1 MDTRGFPISLLAA
14 LLLVGCTQ
22 IPAYEKPQPPI
33 ASTFPR
39 STPADSAGV
48 TVATIGWQTY
58 FGDERL
64 RALIS
69 TALANNRDLL
79 LAVRRVEEVRALY
92 GIQQANRLPTI
103 SGSAFGT
110 RYRIPA
116 GVLPIQPDGAAN
128 QILLNQFQV
137 GLTSSVWELDFWGR
151 LRSLEI
157 AALET
162 YLATDEARHAVQ
174 STVIAQ
180 VSSSYLIERELD
192 ERIDLAERTIETRH
206 QSARI
211 AQRRFEV
218 GSAARVDAVQAQ
230 TLLSQAQAEL
240 AVLQRLREQNRNA
253 LEFLAGS
260 PLPAEHRSL
269 SSIETGFVHRIDA
282 GLPSDLLIQRPD
294 LRAAERRLK
303 AANANIGAARAA
315 FFPRIAL
322 TGSLGL
328 ASRELNGLFAGN
340 NHSWSFMPSITLPLF
355 DGGRNRAGLDLARA
369 QYNSAITEY
378 ERSVQNAFREVAD
391 VLAERHWLAE
401 QIQAQRTS
409 LEAQRERS
417 RIAALRYQQ
426 GATTYLEVLDA
437 ERELFA
443 VEQALVQTRRA
454 YLASDIK
461 LYSVL
466 GGGGGTIGK
475 DDGQRRLNP

>member
-1 MDTRGFPISLLAA
+1 MDKKGFPVSLLAA
-14 LLLVGCTQ
+14 LLLVGCSQ
-22 IPAYEKPQPPI
+22 LPAYEKPLPPV

-39 STPADSAGV
+39 STPADSTLTKV
-48 TVATIGWQTY
+48 ENIGWQTF
-58 FGDERL
+58 FGDEKL

-103 SGSAFGT
+103 SGSASGSRFE
-110 RYRIPA
+110 IPA
-116 GVLPIQPDGAAN
+116 GVLPIQRDGATN

-137 GLTSSVWELDFWGR
+137 GLISSIWELDFWDR
-151 LRSLEI
+151 LRSLEV

-174 STVIAQ
+174 ASVIAQ
-180 VSSSYLIERELD
+180 VSGSYLIERELD
-192 ERIDLAERTIETRH
+192 ERIDLAMRTIETRY

-218 GSAARVDAVQAQ
+218 GSAARMDAVKAE

-240 AVLQRLREQNRNA
+240 AVLQRLREQNHNA
-253 LEFLAGS
+253 LELLAGH
-260 PLPAEHRSL
+260 PWPDEHRSL
-269 SSIETGFVHRIDA
+269 GNIETEFVHRIDA

-328 ASRELNGLFAGN
+328 ASRELNDLFSGN
-340 NHSWSFMPSITLPLF
+340 NHSWSFAPGITLPLF
-355 DGGRNRAGLDLARA
+355 DGGRNQAGLDLARA
-369 QYNSAITEY
+369 QYNSAVTEY

-409 LEAQRERS
+409 LETQRERS
-417 RIAALRYQQ
+417 RITALRYQQ
-426 GATTYLEVLDA
+426 GATAYLEVLDA

-443 VEQALVQTRRA
+443 TEQALVQTRRA
-454 YLASDIK
+454 YLASGIK

-466 GGGGGTIGK
+466 GGGGGAIDEK
-475 DDGQRRLNP
+475 DSQRRLNP

>member
-1 MDTRGFPISLLAA
+1 MNKSNFPISLLAA
-14 LLLVGCTQ
+14 LIIVGCTQ

-39 STPADSAGV
+39 SAPAGSANV
-48 TVATIGWQTY
+48 PVATISWQTY
-58 FGDERL
+58 FGDEKL

-69 TALANNRDLL
+69 TALANNRDLI
-79 LAVRRVEEVRALY
+79 LAMRRVEETRARY
-92 GIQQANRLPTI
+92 GIQQANRRPNI
-103 SGSAFGT
+103 SGSASVT
-110 RYRIPA
+110 RLGMPA
-116 GVLPIQPDGAAN
+116 GVLPIQRDGASN
-128 QILLNQFQV
+128 QLLLNQFQA
-137 GLTSSVWELDFWGR
+137 GLIASAWELDFWGR

-174 STVIAQ
+174 VTVIAQ

-192 ERIDLAERTIETRH
+192 ERIDLAERTIKTRQ

-211 AQRRFEV
+211 ARRRFEV
-218 GSAARVDAVQAQ
+218 GSAARVDAIQAEI
-230 TLLSQAQAEL
+230 LLSQAQAEL

-260 PLPAEHRSL
+260 SLPAEHRSL
-269 SSIETGFVHRIDA
+269 SSIEAVFVHSIDA
-282 GLPSDLLIQRPD
+282 GLPSDMLIQRPD

-315 FFPRIAL
+315 FFPRITL

-328 ASRELNGLFAGN
+328 ASTELDGLFSGN
-340 NHSWSFMPSITLPLF
+340 SRNWNFMPSITLPLF

-391 VLAERHWLAE
+391 VLAERHWLTE

-417 RIAALRYQQ
+417 RIVALRYQQ

-454 YLASDIK
+454 YLASSIN

-466 GGGGGTIGK
+466 GGGGS
-475 DDGQRRLNP
+475 NNE